1 MVIDMNAWV
10 PRFAKRLTVRSKWV
24 LHAAIWL
31 LCVAP
36 PAVAQTGLEAF
47 DGSFRLATG
56 EVITG
61 GYFVEGGVGRF
72 LYMDTEQL
80 ERGGFFERIGDTLL
94 RSVVPE
100 GAVEIEF
107 IPGPDGRFSA
117 LVWREQGRAP
127 VRAERVYAHRSR
139 EVRFPSADGTELH
152 GRLLIPECAG
162 PHPVVVFV
170 HGSGPVNR
178 YGGSYHT
185 DFLRHG
191 VAVLAYDKRGYTSD
205 PQAWREPDFATLSA
219 DVAAAVRFAA
229 TQAELDHDRIGIV
242 GGSQAGWVVPRAAVE
257 APQTAF
263 IILRAGAAVSAA
275 RTNLHEVRQELRLE
289 GLSGLDLDQAME
301 LRAEIYGV
309 AMRGAPISATDPVVD
324 PYLDKAW
331 YRAAFGE
338 GRISEEWSARW
349 WQWAQ
354 RNLAVAGTT
363 HLQQFGGPVLW
374 FLAELDENVPLVS
387 TRAALERAFEASP
400 GADHEIVVLDGALHS
415 FMVPGADGQLRFP
428 IPGADG
434 QAPFSPGFFDYM
446 GRWMADRGFSRS
458 GCWTGGAP

>member
-1 MVIDMNAWV
+1 M
-10 PRFAKRLTVRSKWV
+10 
-24 LHAAIWL
+24 AA
-31 LCVAP
+31 AQ
-36 PAVAQTGLEAF
+36 PALEAF
-47 DGSFRLATG
+47 DGSFRFTTG

-80 ERGGFFERIGDTLL
+80 RRGGLFERIGDRLL
-94 RSVVPE
+94 RSVVPT

-107 IPGPDGRFSA
+107 MPDPDGRFSA
-117 LVWREQGRAP
+117 LLWREQGRAP
-127 VRAERVYAHRSR
+127 VRAERVRAHRSR
-139 EVRFPSADGTELH
+139 EVRFQSADSTELR
-152 GRLLIPECAG
+152 GRLLIPDCSG
-162 PHPVVVFV
+162 PHPVVVSV

-178 YGGSYHT
+178 YGGPYHT

-191 VAVLAYDKRGYTSD
+191 VAVLVYDKRGYTAD
-205 PQAWREPDFATLSA
+205 PQAWQEPDYADLSA
-219 DVAAAVRFAA
+219 DVTAAVRFAA
-229 TQAELDHDRIGIV
+229 TQSELDHTRIGIV
-242 GGSQAGWVVPRAAVE
+242 GSSQAGWVVPRAAVE
-257 APQTAF
+257 APQAAF
-263 IILRAGAAVSAA
+263 IMLRAGAAVSSAA
-275 RTNLHEVRQELRLE
+275 TVLHEVRQDLRAR
-289 GLSGLDLDQAME
+289 GLSGLDLDRAME

-338 GRISEEWSARW
+338 GRISERWSARW

-400 GADHEIVVLDGALHS
+400 GADHEVVVLEGAVHS
-415 FMVPGADGQLRFP
+415 FLIPQADGPPR
-428 IPGADG
+428 
-434 QAPFSPGFFDYM
+434 FSPGFF
-446 GRWMADRGFSRS
+446 GHVGTWMADRGFSRAA
-458 GCWTGGAP
+458 CWRGGGP